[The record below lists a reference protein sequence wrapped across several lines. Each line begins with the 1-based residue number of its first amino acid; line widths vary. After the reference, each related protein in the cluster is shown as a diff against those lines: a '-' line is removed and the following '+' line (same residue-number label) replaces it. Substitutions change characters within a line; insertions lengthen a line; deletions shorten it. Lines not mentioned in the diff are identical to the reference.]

1 MSKLDLSKE
10 IPPNLMTKA
19 GYPVRILC
27 INKKGGNPVV
37 GLWTGDDGEE
47 HCETWKLDGRIGVR
61 ASLRGGML
69 DLVARPVIEYEYQNV
84 YENGA
89 SHATRVRGGRCLPA
103 CESHGDILGYLVYT
117 FTDGVITDVKF
128 IKEG

>member
-37 GLWTGDDGEE
+37 GLWTDDNGKE
-47 HCETWKLDGRIGVR
+47 HYATWDLAG
-61 ASLRGGML
+61 SGMGPL
-69 DLVARPVIEYEYQNV
+69 NLVAGPVIEYEYQNV
-84 YENGA
+84 YANGT
-89 SHATRVRGGRCLPA
+89 SHATRVRGGRCTPA
-103 CESHGDILGYLVYT
+103 CESHGDVLGYPAYT
-117 FTDGVITDVKF
+117 FTDGVLTDVKF

>member
-1 MSKLDLSKE
+1 MTLDLSKE
-10 IPPNLMTKA
+10 IPPNLMTKTRC
-19 GYPVRILC
+19 PVRILC
-27 INKKGGNPVV
+27 TDKKTVGGRPVV
-37 GLWTGDDGEE
+37 GLWMDASGVE
-47 HCETWKLDGRIGVR
+47 HYATWELDGRSGLK
-61 ASLRGGML
+61 AGGGL
-69 DLVARPVIEYEYQNV
+69 DLVAGPVIEYEYQNV

-117 FTDGVITDVKF
+117 FTDGVLTDVKF